1 MKTLATC
8 SPVEFLV
15 QTNKIRRSVE
25 SWLTLT
31 KVMEIRKR
39 LPELPQGAKPEDV
52 KKARQEQ
59 AKKNFSSILDSVL
72 EEHPQE
78 TAELLGMLCFV
89 EPADLGNHSML
100 EIISSVNELIASPE
114 VLSFFTS
121 LTQLVQTVT
130 SDTAKG

>member
-1 MKTLATC
+1 MKTLTTC

-25 SWLTLT
+25 SWLTMT

-78 TAELLGMLCFV
+78 TAELLGMLCFI
-89 EPADLGNHSML
+89 EPEDLGNHSVL

>member
-59 AKKNFSSILDSVL
+59 AKKNFSAILDSVL

-78 TAELLGMLCFV
+78 TAELLGLLCFI
-89 EPADLGNHSML
+89 EPEDLENHSML
-100 EIISSVNELIASPE
+100 EIINAVNELIPSPE
-114 VLSFFTS
+114 VLNFFTS